1 MTTETLVFP
10 NGVTPLDLLLY
21 RRFRREVPGLVE
33 ATLDRNPGLA
43 ALGPYPPR
51 GTTILVEAPRPAPAT
66 PTRRII
72 RLYE

>member
-21 RRFRREVPGLVE
+21 RRYRREVPGLVE

-43 ALGPYPPR
+43 ALGVYPPR
-51 GTTILVEAPRPAPAT
+51 GTTILVDTPAPA
-66 PTRRII
+66 PVKPARKVI